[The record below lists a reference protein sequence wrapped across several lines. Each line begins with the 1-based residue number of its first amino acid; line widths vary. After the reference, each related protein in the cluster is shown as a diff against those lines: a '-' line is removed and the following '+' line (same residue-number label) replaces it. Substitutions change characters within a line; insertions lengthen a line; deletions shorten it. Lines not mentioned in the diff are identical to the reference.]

1 MKNWQKLS
9 LALIAILILVVI
21 GVSLLVKSY
30 LLPETIEVFVIPK
43 LEEIIKHEISFKE
56 IEVGFTG
63 TVKLKNISIYDP
75 TLQKESI
82 FFQSQDIVLHCQLL
96 PLLLK
101 KVIIVEE
108 ITLHQPDIE
117 LVRDEQ
123 GNCNFI
129 KDAPEAT
136 KKASDKGKADNV
148 PSKTTL
154 SFIVTHLNIKNGKF
168 TFTDYF
174 KTPSKP
180 FQFKV
185 RNINVHASDLSPL
198 SSFPIDISAEIV
210 STPPSFLKLK
220 GSIDP
225 LRKEAETKIQLAP
238 LDITYFSPCFPDLPF
253 TLLEGFCSLDLNIT
267 ANSSLDF
274 SSQGLISLKD
284 LTISSV
290 NTLDDEPSDNF
301 TNNLRNI
308 TLELDHRL
316 SYQSDS
322 DTLLLEKCDATI
334 QKAKLSLNGK
344 ILFNNHD
351 EIIIEHLRT
360 TLKDSSLT
368 LKGKIN
374 HYPDEPLTAELQFSS
389 PSLVID
395 DIISCL
401 EEVKVR
407 RERTQEEEEEE
418 KKEKESDEMEPLNL
432 KGVKIKTDISLGN
445 IIYKNLH
452 ILDLK
457 ARCSLD
463 DNIFNLESLKGDSE
477 GGSFKL
483 KGRTNL
489 AVKGLDYNLQFTG
502 NGLQLNPI
510 ITSFAPNLQENINGI
525 ADLTMDLRGSGTT
538 SETFKKHLKGKGSIH
553 IKDGEISALESLQSF
568 ASFIKVEKLDTLSFD
583 QSKGTFNITDGVVH
597 TKSSLKGKEIEL
609 YPEGTISLDSY
620 LDLSLE
626 MKISPKLSEQIA
638 TSALTK
644 YFKDERGWTVI
655 ALSIKGPTDEIAV
668 IPASS
673 TIRNISEMIVDIL
686 LKKED
691 VDSDKRQDKKKAL
704 EDLIKGLIKK
714 SKEDPALKSSQ

>member
-1 MKNWQKLS
+1 MKNWRKLS
-9 LALIAILILVVI
+9 LAILIILIFTVI
-21 GVSLLVKSY
+21 GMSLLVKSY

-43 LEEIIKHEISFKE
+43 LEEIIKHKISFKE
-56 IEVGFTG
+56 IEVGLTG
-63 TVKLKNISIYDP
+63 TVKLKTISIYDP

-82 FFQSQDIVLHCQLL
+82 FFQSQDLILHCQLL

-101 KVIIVEE
+101 KVIIVNE
-108 ITLHQPDIE
+108 ITLHQPNIE

-123 GNCNFI
+123 GNYNFI
-129 KDAPEAT
+129 KNAPEAI
-136 KKASDKGKADNV
+136 KKTSDKGKTDNV

-154 SFIVTHLNIKNGKF
+154 AFIVTHLNIKDGKI

-180 FQFKV
+180 FQIAA

-198 SSFPIDISAEIV
+198 SSFPIDISAEIA

-225 LRKEAETKIQLAP
+225 LRKEAETTVQLAP
-238 LDITYFSPCFPDLPF
+238 LDITYFSPCFPGLPF

-290 NTLDDEPSDNF
+290 NTLGDEPSDSF
-301 TNNLRNI
+301 TGNLRNI
-308 TLELDHRL
+308 TLDLDHRL

-334 QKAKLSLNGK
+334 QKAKLSLNGQ
-344 ILFNNHD
+344 ILFKSHD
-351 EIIIEHLRT
+351 EIIIEHLQT

-368 LKGKIN
+368 LKGKIT

-401 EEVKVR
+401 EEVKDR
-407 RERTQEEEEEE
+407 GERAQEEEGEQEEE
-418 KKEKESDEMEPLNL
+418 REEMEPLNL
-432 KGVKIKTDISLGN
+432 KDVKIKTDISLGS

-457 ARCSLD
+457 ARCRLD
-463 DNIFNLESLKGDSE
+463 NNIFNLESLKGASE

-510 ITSFAPNLQENINGI
+510 ITSFAPDLQENIHGI

-538 SETFKKHLKGKGSIH
+538 SETFKKHLKGEGSIY
-553 IKDGEISALESLQSF
+553 IKNGEISGLESLQSF

-583 QSKGTFNITDGVVH
+583 QSQGTFNITDGVVH
-597 TKSSLKGKEIEL
+597 TKNSLKGKEIEL
-609 YPEGTISLDSY
+609 YPECTISLDSY

-626 MKISPKLSEQIA
+626 MKISPELSEQIA

-655 ALSIKGPTDEIAV
+655 ALTIKGPADEIAV

-673 TIRNISEMIVDIL
+673 TIRNISEMIADIL

-691 VDSDKRQDKKKAL
+691 VDSDERQDKKNAL

-714 SKEDPALKSSQ
+714 SKED

>member
-1 MKNWQKLS
+1 MKNWQKISLIVLS
-9 LALIAILILVVI
+9 ILIIIVI
-21 GVSLLVKSY
+21 GISLLVKSY

-56 IEVGFTG
+56 IEVGLTG
-63 TVKLKNISIYDP
+63 TVTLKTISIYDP

-82 FFQSQDIVLHCQLL
+82 FFQSQDMVLHCQLL

-101 KVIIVEE
+101 KIIIVDE
-108 ITLHQPDIE
+108 ITLHQPNID
-117 LVRDEQ
+117 LVRDKQ
-123 GNCNFI
+123 GNYNFI

-154 SFIVTHLNIKNGKF
+154 SFIVTHLNIKNGNL
-168 TFTDYF
+168 TFTDYL

-180 FQFKV
+180 CQFTV

-198 SSFPIDISAEIV
+198 SSFPINISAEIL
-210 STPPSFLKLK
+210 STPPSFLKLN

-225 LRKEAETKIQLAP
+225 LRKEAESKVQLAP

-284 LTISSV
+284 LSLSSV

-308 TLELDHRL
+308 TLDLDHRL

-334 QKAKLSLNGK
+334 QKAKLSLNGQ
-344 ILFNNHD
+344 ILFKSHD
-351 EIIIEHLRT
+351 EIIIEHLKT

-374 HYPDEPLTAELQFSS
+374 HYPDEPLTAELHFSS

-395 DIISCL
+395 DIISSL
-401 EEVKVR
+401 EEVKDR
-407 RERTQEEEEEE
+407 GERAQDEEEE
-418 KKEKESDEMEPLNL
+418 KEREEMEPLNL
-432 KGVKIKTDISLGN
+432 KDVKIKTDISLES

-452 ILDLK
+452 ISDLK
-457 ARCSLD
+457 AKCSLD
-463 DNIFNLESLKGDSE
+463 DNTFNLESLKGASE

-510 ITSFAPNLQENINGI
+510 ITSFAPDLQEDINGI
-525 ADLTMDLRGSGTT
+525 ADLTMDIRGSGTT
-538 SETFKKHLKGKGSIH
+538 SETFKKHLKGEGSIY
-553 IKDGEISALESLQSF
+553 IKNGEISGLESLRSF

-583 QSKGTFNITDGVVH
+583 QSRGTFNITDRVVH
-597 TKSSLKGKEIEL
+597 TKNSLKGKEIEL

-626 MKISPKLSEQIA
+626 MKISPELSEQVA

-655 ALSIKGPTDEIAV
+655 ALAIKGPTDEV
-668 IPASS
+668 VVMPASS
-673 TIRNISEMIVDIL
+673 TIRNISEMIADIL

-714 SKEDPALKSSQ
+714 SKEDQKGQLE

>member
-9 LALIAILILVVI
+9 LAILTILIFTVI
-21 GVSLLVKSY
+21 GISLLVKAY

-56 IEVGFTG
+56 IEVGLTG
-63 TVKLKNISIYDP
+63 TVKLKTISIYDP

-82 FFQSQDIVLHCQLL
+82 FFQSQDMVLHCQLL

-101 KVIIVEE
+101 KIIIVDE
-108 ITLHQPDIE
+108 ITLHQPNID
-117 LVRDEQ
+117 LVRDKQ
-123 GNCNFI
+123 GNYNFI

-148 PSKTTL
+148 PSKTAL
-154 SFIVTHLNIKNGKF
+154 SFIVTHLNIKNGKL
-168 TFTDYF
+168 TFTDYL

-180 FQFKV
+180 FQFTV

-198 SSFPIDISAEIV
+198 SSFPINISAEIV

-225 LRKEAETKIQLAP
+225 LRKEAETKVQLAP
-238 LDITYFSPCFPDLPF
+238 LDITSFSPCFPDLPF
-253 TLLEGFCSLDLNIT
+253 TLLEGSCSLDLNIT

-284 LTISSV
+284 LSLSSA
-290 NTLDDEPSDNF
+290 NTLDDEPSDNS

-308 TLELDHRL
+308 TIDLDHRL

-334 QKAKLSLNGK
+334 QKAKLSLNGQ
-344 ILFNNHD
+344 ILFKSHD
-351 EIIIEHLRT
+351 EIIIEHLKT

-389 PSLVID
+389 PSLAID
-395 DIISCL
+395 DILSCL
-401 EEVKVR
+401 EEVKDR
-407 RERTQEEEEEE
+407 GERTQEEEEEE
-418 KKEKESDEMEPLNL
+418 EEKKESEETEPLNL
-432 KGVKIKTDISLGN
+432 KDVKIKTDIFLGS

-452 ILDLK
+452 ISDLK

-463 DNIFNLESLKGDSE
+463 DNIFNLESLKGASE

-489 AVKGLDYNLQFTG
+489 AVKGMDYNLQFTG

-510 ITSFAPNLQENINGI
+510 ITSFAPDLQENINGI
-525 ADLTMDLRGSGTT
+525 ADLTMNLRGSGTT
-538 SETFKKHLKGKGSIH
+538 SETFKKHLKGEGSIY
-553 IKDGEISALESLQSF
+553 IKNGEISGLESLQSF
-568 ASFIKVEKLDTLSFD
+568 ASFINVEKLDTLSFD
-583 QSKGTFNITDGVVH
+583 QSQGTFNIADGVVH
-597 TKSSLKGKEIEL
+597 TKNSLTGKEIEL
-609 YPEGTISLDSY
+609 YPDGTISLDSY

-626 MKISPKLSEQIA
+626 MKISPELSEQIA

-655 ALSIKGPTDEIAV
+655 ALAIKGPTDEV
-668 IPASS
+668 VVMPASS
-673 TIRNISEMIVDIL
+673 TIRNISEMITDIL

-714 SKEDPALKSSQ
+714 SKEDPKGQLRN

>member
-1 MKNWQKLS
+1 MKNWRKLS
-9 LALIAILILVVI
+9 LAILIILVFTVI
-21 GVSLLVKSY
+21 GMSLLVKSY

-43 LEEIIKHEISFKE
+43 LEEIIKHKISFKE
-56 IEVGFTG
+56 IEVGLTG
-63 TVKLKNISIYDP
+63 TVKLKTISIYDP

-82 FFQSQDIVLHCQLL
+82 FFQSQDLILHCQLL

-101 KVIIVEE
+101 KVIIVNE
-108 ITLHQPDIE
+108 ITLHQPNIE

-123 GNCNFI
+123 GNYNFI
-129 KDAPEAT
+129 KNAPEAT
-136 KKASDKGKADNV
+136 KKASDKGKTDNV
-148 PSKTTL
+148 PSKITL
-154 SFIVTHLNIKNGKF
+154 AFIVTHLNIKDGKI

-180 FQFKV
+180 FQIAA
-185 RNINVHASDLSPL
+185 RNITVHASDLSPL
-198 SSFPIDISAEIV
+198 SSFPIDISAEIA

-225 LRKEAETKIQLAP
+225 LRKEAETKVQLAP
-238 LDITYFSPCFPDLPF
+238 LDITYFSPCFPGLPF

-290 NTLDDEPSDNF
+290 NTFGDEPSDNF
-301 TNNLRNI
+301 TGNLRNI
-308 TLELDHRL
+308 TLDLDHRL

-334 QKAKLSLNGK
+334 QKAKLSLNGQ
-344 ILFNNHD
+344 ILFKNHD
-351 EIIIEHLRT
+351 EIIIEHLQT
-360 TLKDSSLT
+360 TLKNSSLT
-368 LKGKIN
+368 LKGKVT

-401 EEVKVR
+401 EEVKDR
-407 RERTQEEEEEE
+407 GERAQEEEGEQEEE
-418 KKEKESDEMEPLNL
+418 REEMEPLNL
-432 KGVKIKTDISLGN
+432 KDVKIKTDISLGS

-457 ARCSLD
+457 ARCRLD
-463 DNIFNLESLKGDSE
+463 NNIFNLESLKGASE
-477 GGSFKL
+477 GGSFKI

-510 ITSFAPNLQENINGI
+510 ITSFAPNLQESIHGI

-538 SETFKKHLKGKGSIH
+538 SETFKKHLKGEGSIY
-553 IKDGEISALESLQSF
+553 IKNGEISGLESLQSF

-583 QSKGTFNITDGVVH
+583 QSQGTFNITDGVVH
-597 TKSSLKGKEIEL
+597 TKNSLKGKEIEL

-626 MKISPKLSEQIA
+626 MKISPELSEQIA

-655 ALSIKGPTDEIAV
+655 ALTIKGPADEIAV

-673 TIRNISEMIVDIL
+673 TIRNISEMIADIL

-691 VDSDKRQDKKKAL
+691 VDSDERQDKKNAL

-714 SKEDPALKSSQ
+714 SKED